1 MRGRGLVSFLA
12 FGAMLALAAVYFA
25 ALGVRVGPPAHR
37 TNLSMKIAD
46 INGLFVDSNVLLRGV
61 PVGKITNLE
70 TAIDGATVDFYI
82 DDRYRVPVDSDV
94 KLGNLSALGESYIEL
109 VPRSDHA
116 PMLRDGQR
124 IATES
129 VIQPPYVSELATSIG
144 RVLNQLDPGA
154 LERILDEADTAI
166 PPTNAVLPN
175 LVRTSKLLR
184 NVAADMHG
192 RGSELLDNFQTLLRN
207 ASWVGPLLAD
217 VTPYPTDI
225 GRSLQGIWS
234 AFEVNIEHGAPDTLI
249 AFHRLLDRI
258 QRLLDNNGGDLKVL
272 GERFLPHIKGIA
284 GALLNFD
291 PSQIMANILAT
302 LPEDGTVTLH
312 VDVLPGQA
320 GQTNGH

>member
-1 MRGRGLVSFLA
+1 MRVRGLVSFMA
-12 FGAMLALAAVYFA
+12 FGIMVVLAVAYFA

-61 PVGKITNLE
+61 PVGKITNLH
-70 TAIDGATVDFYI
+70 TDIDGATVHFYI
-82 DDRYRVPVDSDV
+82 DNRYRVPVNSDV
-94 KLGNLSALGESYIEL
+94 KLGNLSALGESYVEL
-109 VPRSDHA
+109 VPRTVSGPVFH
-116 PMLRDGQR
+116 DGQR

-129 VIQPPYVSELATSIG
+129 VIQPAYVSELATSVG
-144 RVLNQLDPGA
+144 RVLNQLDPDA
-154 LERILDEADTAI
+154 LKRIVAEADTAI
-166 PPTNAVLPN
+166 PPTTSVLPN

-192 RGSELLDNFQTLLRN
+192 KGSELLDNFQTLLRN

-234 AFEVNIEHGAPDTLI
+234 AFEINVEHGAPDTLV

-258 QRLLDNNGGDLKVL
+258 QKLLDDNGGDLKVL

-291 PSQIMANILAT
+291 PSEIMANILAT

-312 VDVLPGQA
+312 VNVLPS
-320 GQTNGH
+320 